1 MSETKKGT
9 PDSSVDFQH
18 GAIGDPADYTPTYYH
33 KDSMPKHSPSYKVY
47 HDKSEAAKSGV
58 TSQPEGRTSL
68 PSASAVTDAKVEEGT
83 TVKCAGKQTGLNRY
97 PINEHEEKERHHG
110 PNN

>member
-1 MSETKKGT
+1 MAKSNAPETSPK
-9 PDSSVDFQH
+9 FNH
-18 GAIGDPADYTPTYYH
+18 GAVGDPNDYKPTYYH
-33 KDSMPKHSPSYKVY
+33 DDPLAKHSPSYKVY
-47 HDKSEAAKSGV
+47 HDKSEAAQSGV
-58 TSQPEGRTSL
+58 TSQKEGRTSL

-97 PINEHEEKERHHG
+97 PINEHEEKEKHHG